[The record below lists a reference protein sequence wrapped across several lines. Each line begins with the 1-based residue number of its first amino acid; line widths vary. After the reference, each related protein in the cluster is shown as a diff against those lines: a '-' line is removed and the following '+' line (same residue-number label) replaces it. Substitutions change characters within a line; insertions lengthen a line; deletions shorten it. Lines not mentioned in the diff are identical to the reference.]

1 MKFLSGTFQE
11 KDGSYDFNNEK
22 LFEWQCIRNDS
33 SSDSSNS
40 GKGKKKQVGRR
51 LMTEINLDSIEN
63 MITNDLFF
71 VWELVKKGDKKNTY
85 PIHCHTN
92 ILV

>member
-33 SSDSSNS
+33 SSDSSDS
-40 GKGKKKQVGRR
+40 GKRKKKQVGRR
-51 LMTEINLDSIEN
+51 LMTEINLNSIEN
-63 MITNDLFF
+63 MITNDLFLYGNLSKRLIREIHILF
-71 VWELVKKGDKKNTY
+71 ILI
-85 PIHCHTN
+85 PIF
-92 ILV
+92 

>member
-11 KDGSYDFNNEK
+11 KDGSYDFNLEN

-51 LMTEINLDSIEN
+51 LMTEINLNSIEN
-63 MITNDLFF
+63 MITNDLFLYGNLSKRVIRKIHILF
-71 VWELVKKGDKKNTY
+71 IVI
-85 PIHCHTN
+85 PIF
-92 ILV
+92 